1 MRLRTSGFVLAVGMT
16 LIIPAASYAADGSEV
31 PAGVSEPAPP
41 ATDREHSVE
50 RERLADAP
58 ENVGRSFRQAGDSV
72 ETGAKTVGHTVED
85 GARRFGRSVAEGWR
99 SFRRGLTGD

>member
-1 MRLRTSGFVLAVGMT
+1 MRLRRIGFIVALGMT
-16 LIIPAASYAADGSEV
+16 LIIPAASRAADGSEAPV
-31 PAGVSEPAPP
+31 GVSEPAPQP
-41 ATDREHSVE
+41 PD

-72 ETGAKTVGHTVED
+72 ETGAKTIGHTVED
-85 GARRFGRSVAEGWR
+85 GAKRFGRSVAEGWR

>member
-1 MRLRTSGFVLAVGMT
+1 MRLMRTGFIVAVGVT
-16 LIIPAASYAADGSEV
+16 LIIPAASYAADGSEAPV
-31 PAGVSEPAPP
+31 GVSEPAPP

-72 ETGAKTVGHTVED
+72 ETGAKIIGHTVED
-85 GARRFGRSVAEGWR
+85 GAKRFGRSVAEGWR